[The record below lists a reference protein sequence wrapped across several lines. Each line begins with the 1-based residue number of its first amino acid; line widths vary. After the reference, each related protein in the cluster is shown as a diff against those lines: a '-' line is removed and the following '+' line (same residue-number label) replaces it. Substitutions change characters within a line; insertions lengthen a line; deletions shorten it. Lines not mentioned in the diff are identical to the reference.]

1 MNSTE
6 NNPNSCVVAPDPDT
20 APIQLASL
28 DNRRFIAALFGV
40 WALLLQTVI
49 PVVGAHASDWFEN
62 GDLIWALICTST
74 PIFSDDEEGAILAEG
89 GFCVMVTPCCS
100 NAGSSN
106 RRRVV

>member
-1 MNSTE
+1 MISTV
-6 NNPNSCVVAPDPDT
+6 NDPNSCAAGPDPDT
-20 APIQLASL
+20 APIQLETL

-62 GDLIWALICTST
+62 GDLIWASICSST
-74 PIFSDDEEGAILAEG
+74 PIFSDDEGGAILAEG

-106 RRRVV
+106 RRRVA

>member
-1 MNSTE
+1 MNSTKIDL
-6 NNPNSCVVAPDPDT
+6 NCCVLGPAPDN

-40 WALLLQTVI
+40 WALLIQTII
-49 PVVGAHASDWFEN
+49 PVVGAHASDWLEN
-62 GDLIWALICTST
+62 GDLIWASICSST
-74 PIFSDDEEGAILAEG
+74 PIFSDDEGGAILAEG

-106 RRRVV
+106 RRRVA